1 MTKTVRRK
9 ADKLM
14 AALEEAVLLA
24 IRGEGKER
32 TDAIANGIK
41 LLAIKHRIT
50 GNEDDGDYFG
60 GHDS

>member
-1 MTKTVRRK
+1 
-9 ADKLM
+9 M

-32 TDAIANGIK
+32 TDAISNGIK
-41 LLAIKHRIT
+41 LLAIKHRIA

-60 GHDS
+60 EDSKS